1 VSENSLKAPHPALS
15 QRELT
20 RVGIAGSRIKPNG
33 IAFASLEKNTAQ
45 HGFIP
50 WFVLLARLSCLNE
63 SRPKRQ

>member
-1 VSENSLKAPHPALS
+1 M
-15 QRELT
+15 
-20 RVGIAGSRIKPNG
+20 GIAGSRVKPNG
-33 IAFASLEKNTAQ
+33 VAFASLEKNTAQ